1 MNAETREAISKITET
16 IIEVSDGEN
25 DAASDNLDFSVWA
38 AAFATAASGLILIHG
53 HTIAEGSWIGKT
65 LASYF
70 LLAAQPLL
78 FASIIIAGIVRHFI
92 NQRRSAARDL
102 NDLYR
107 LQEVSPEPE
116 PLPCSSADIFLKVM
130 DGAYLF
136 SSTQLALR
144 EKYKWVLKLTERY
157 RFFIRCQLSMI
168 GISYG
173 ILLVVGIRIPH

>member
-1 MNAETREAISKITET
+1 MDTETREAISKISES

-38 AAFATAASGLILIHG
+38 AAFATVASGLILIHG
-53 HTIAEGSWIGKT
+53 HTIAEGSWMGKI

-78 FASIIIAGIVRHFI
+78 FASIIIAGVVRHFI

-107 LQEVSPEPE
+107 LQGASPEPE
-116 PLPCSSADIFLKVM
+116 PQPGSSNDIFLNVM
-130 DGAYLF
+130 DGAYF
-136 SSTQLALR
+136 IKNTQLALQ
-144 EKYKWVLKLTERY
+144 EQHKTVQKLTARY
-157 RFFIRCQLSMI
+157 RVFIRCQLAMI
-168 GISYG
+168 AISYG
-173 ILLVVGIRIPH
+173 ILLIVGIRVPH